1 MRAVD
6 RYRIASVSKTFVATV
21 VLQLAAEGRLQLA
34 DPVERWLPG
43 SVPNGTA
50 ITIRQLLNHTSG
62 LFDYTNDEAAV
73 EAEIANPSRVWTP
86 RDLLSVAFSHPPLF
100 APGADWSYSNTNY
113 VVLGLVVEA
122 VTGKKLEQVLAE
134 RLFEPLDLHATS
146 FPHGLS
152 VPEPFAHGYAFFQGA
167 LLDLTPVVDPSW
179 AYAAGDLVSNAADVS
194 SFFAALL
201 RGRLMPAA
209 FLRQM
214 KSFSTTSRTYGL
226 GLQGYFTRCGS
237 AFGHAGDFIGWRN
250 VVLAKADGRRVAVVM
265 VNVDATRLS
274 NSRLLTAAISA
285 LCSV

>member
-1 MRAVD
+1 
-6 RYRIASVSKTFVATV
+6 
-21 VLQLAAEGRLQLA
+21 
-34 DPVERWLPG
+34 
-43 SVPNGTA
+43 
-50 ITIRQLLNHTSG
+50 
-62 LFDYTNDEAAV
+62 
-73 EAEIANPSRVWTP
+73 
-86 RDLLSVAFSHPPLF
+86 
-100 APGADWSYSNTNY
+100 

-250 VVLAKADGRRVAVVM
+250 VVLAKADGRRVAVGDGERRRDPAVELAAP
-265 VNVDATRLS
+265 DGGDLGALLRLGGGYD
-274 NSRLLTAAISA
+274 RG
-285 LCSV
+285 CSGRTNA

>member
-100 APGADWSYSNTNY
+100 APGADWSYSNTTTWC
-113 VVLGLVVEA
+113 LV
-122 VTGKKLEQVLAE
+122 
-134 RLFEPLDLHATS
+134 
-146 FPHGLS
+146 
-152 VPEPFAHGYAFFQGA
+152 
-167 LLDLTPVVDPSW
+167 W
-179 AYAAGDLVSNAADVS
+179 S
-194 SFFAALL
+194 SK
-201 RGRLMPAA
+201 P
-209 FLRQM
+209 
-214 KSFSTTSRTYGL
+214 
-226 GLQGYFTRCGS
+226 
-237 AFGHAGDFIGWRN
+237 
-250 VVLAKADGRRVAVVM
+250 
-265 VNVDATRLS
+265 
-274 NSRLLTAAISA
+274 
-285 LCSV
+285 